1 MTAPRSPDRAN
12 GNRLRTAP
20 AANVSVRRARRPW
33 STRFS
38 AWRQSHRDAFVAS
51 MRRLAARPWATLL
64 TILVIGIALALPLLF
79 HVVLDNARQLAGGLR
94 EAREITV
101 FLQPAADSA
110 KANAFADTLRARA
123 DVAAVSVRTPEQGL
137 AEFRQLSGFAEALDV
152 LEHNPLPSVL
162 VVMPRHTDAAA
173 STDLL
178 VALKAD
184 PRTDM
189 LQYDAAWRQRLAA
202 VLEFGERA
210 MLALLALLAVATL
223 LIVGNTVRM
232 DIQGRAEEIA
242 VSQLIGA
249 NDAFV
254 RRPFLYTGM
263 GYGLLGGLL
272 ALLAVGI
279 IEFALAEPARQLLAS
294 YQNRFDL
301 LGFGLVEALAV
312 IGTGIVLGWLGAW
325 LVSTGHL
332 RAGRARR

>member
-1 MTAPRSPDRAN
+1 MSTSRPNDRAS

-20 AANVSVRRARRPW
+20 TPNVSVRRTRRPW
-33 STRFS
+33 AMRLS
-38 AWRQSHRDAFVAS
+38 AWRQSHRDGIVAS
-51 MRRLAARPWATLL
+51 LRRLVARPWATLL
-64 TILVIGIALALPLLF
+64 TVLVIGIALALPLLF

-101 FLQPAADSA
+101 FLQPSADAA
-110 KANAFADTLRARA
+110 KANAFAETLRARA
-123 DVAAVSVRTPEQGL
+123 DVAAVTVRTPEQGL

-162 VVMPRHTDAAA
+162 VVTPRHADADS
-173 STDLL
+173 STALL

-184 PRTDM
+184 ARTDM
-189 LQYDAAWRQRLAA
+189 VQYDAAWRQRLAA
-202 VLEFGERA
+202 VLRFGERA

-254 RRPFLYTGM
+254 RRPFLYSGM
-263 GYGLLGGLL
+263 WYGLLGGLL
-272 ALLAVGI
+272 ALAAVGL
-279 IEFALAEPARQLLAS
+279 IESTLAEPARQLLAS

-301 LGFGLVEALAV
+301 LGFGSVEALAV

-325 LVSTGHL
+325 VVSTGHL
-332 RAGRARR
+332 RAGRAGR